1 MTSEPEFLDVCTM
14 TTLAVVPP
22 THYPV
27 TGYSSC
33 SSCLGVQVVKQ
44 NIPLWAS
51 KNWFTLNDIK
61 QIIHESMQQL
71 QLLRVTCNSTEVA
84 YHTLFC
90 LQFEVWSSTDVL
102 KLSCLMGVIADWR
115 SDRELSRL
123 SGPCPARIVCPTI
136 GEWKYH
142 APLLYPRRLQAP
154 TMQNIKC
161 VKWYCALCP
170 APCLSYCCRPPS
182 DRIMD
187 PAQSRNLSYVWGDC
201 YRPMAH
207 ATMPWR

>member
-33 SSCLGVQVVKQ
+33 SSCLAVQVVKQ

-90 LQFEVWSSTDVL
+90 LQFEV
-102 KLSCLMGVIADWR
+102 
-115 SDRELSRL
+115 
-123 SGPCPARIVCPTI
+123 
-136 GEWKYH
+136 
-142 APLLYPRRLQAP
+142 
-154 TMQNIKC
+154 
-161 VKWYCALCP
+161 
-170 APCLSYCCRPPS
+170 
-182 DRIMD
+182 
-187 PAQSRNLSYVWGDC
+187 
-201 YRPMAH
+201 
-207 ATMPWR
+207 